1 MKDLILFGRPLPD
14 VPVTSTLPDWQQ
26 ADPRWMADA
35 LQIALDRPG
44 GGWFVVDERRRFGA
58 ADVPADCVPYTA
70 EEVRRL
76 RAGPLVGV
84 APVRRRL
91 LDAIERQH

>member
-14 VPVTSTLPDWQQ
+14 LPVTSTLPDWQQ

-58 ADVPADCVPYTA
+58 AAASPAITVPSTL
-70 EEVRRL
+70 EML
-76 RAGPLVGV
+76 SPLSTQH
-84 APVRRRL
+84 PVRKRF
-91 LDAIERQH
+91 E